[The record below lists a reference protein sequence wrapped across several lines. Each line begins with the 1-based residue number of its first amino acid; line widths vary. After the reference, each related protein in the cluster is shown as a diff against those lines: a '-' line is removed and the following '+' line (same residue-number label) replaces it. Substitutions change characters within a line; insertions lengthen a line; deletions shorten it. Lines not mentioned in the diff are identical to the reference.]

1 MTTDKD
7 ELQAL
12 RREIDVIDDSIHDL
26 IMERTRVV
34 ERVRKTKRGDKI
46 KIRPDREA
54 EILYRLM
61 ARHKGPFPKQEL
73 ARIWRE
79 MIIATLRFEGPFSVA
94 VAAPEDEV
102 GYWDLARDQYGTF
115 TPMTRHISSRS
126 VVEALRNQDATVG
139 VLPMPRPD
147 DEQRWWPLMV
157 SVAPDTPRVIA
168 RLPFIPQDPV
178 QGPGIEA
185 LVICNVGQEETGR
198 DHSFIAVEAEED
210 IGFGVIESALD
221 QAGLTP
227 DFHQLWHDPNR
238 PAAWTYLVKI
248 SVFVNVEGRRMQRLM
263 DGLGQRVKRVVHL
276 GGYATP
282 LDAADMEQEMIA
294 DDGAKDGAGDGS

>member
-7 ELQAL
+7 KLQAL

-34 ERVRKTKRGDKI
+34 ERVRIAKRSDRI
-46 KIRPDREA
+46 KIRPAREA

-61 ARHKGPFPKQEL
+61 ARHQGPFPKQEL

-79 MIIATLRFEGPFSVA
+79 MIVATVRFEGPFSVA
-94 VAAPEDEV
+94 VAAPEDEA
-102 GYWDLARDQYGTF
+102 GYWDLARDQFGTF
-115 TPMTRHISSRS
+115 TPMTRHVSFRG
-126 VVEALRNQDATVG
+126 VVEAVRNQDATVG
-139 VLPMPRPD
+139 ILPMPRPD

-157 SVAPDTPRVIA
+157 SEAPDTPRVIA
-168 RLPFIPQDPV
+168 RLPFIPWDSG
-178 QGPGIEA
+178 QGSGTEA
-185 LVICNVGQEETGR
+185 LVICAVGQEKTGR
-198 DHSFIAVEAEED
+198 DHSFLAVEAEED

-221 QAGLTP
+221 QAGLSAV
-227 DFHQLWHDPNR
+227 FHQLWHDPNH
-238 PAAWTYLVKI
+238 PAAWIYLVEI
-248 SVFVNVEGRRMQRLM
+248 STFIDGEGRRMQRLM

-282 LDAADMEQEMIA
+282 LDAADMEQEKIA
-294 DDGAKDGAGDGS
+294 DDGAKNGAGDG